1 MKQPMSE
8 KRTAG

>member
-1 MKQPMSE
+1 MKQPMFE